1 VYLPTRFMRDALKKH
16 DESRQTLPSCVAVGR
31 HSSQRHTRIYLGC
44 HAQGEWT
51 IPNDAFFCRIYT
63 HTVRIKGEGV
73 IQYVLDIHGSGGVRK
88 SFVWRRSSVQRNE
101 ILEVQ
106 STTHMHALTLA
117 SGKKHDRSTSTDQL
131 PRSAKP

>member
-1 VYLPTRFMRDALKKH
+1 MTSAGLKRWSASSVFAYKAHETRTQKH
-16 DESRQTLPSCVAVGR
+16 GESIQTLPSCVAVGR
-31 HSSQRHTRIYLGC
+31 HSSQRHTKIYLGC

-51 IPNDAFFCRIYT
+51 IPNNAFLCRIYT

-106 STTHMHALTLA
+106 HTCTH
-117 SGKKHDRSTSTDQL
+117 
-131 PRSAKP
+131 